1 MAKKKSIETTPDDSG
16 VVDSKLKSKAEIQDS
31 LSLSIVESLNKK
43 FSKEYEKVA
52 YYLDG
57 SEETPSDLND
67 WVSTGSD
74 VLDIAISNRPNG
86 GLPSA
91 RILEFFG
98 WEASG
103 KSLIS
108 GHIMA
113 DTQRKGG
120 LPVYIDTENSLNV
133 EFLSAIG
140 VDTDPKKFVY
150 IQLALV
156 EEIFEAIENII
167 SKVRESSK
175 KRLVTIIVDS
185 IAAASTKVE
194 MESDYDKD
202 GWSTAKAIIM
212 SKGLRKIKQL
222 IANENILLIFN
233 NQLRDKLGVMFGD
246 KSTTGGGKALQFYAS
261 ARLKIAQIGQIKIGP
276 KGKEEVIGARTE
288 VKVIKNRFGPPHR
301 KAIFNIYFDSG
312 IDNLGSWIETM
323 SDRGLIDGS
332 GSNYTWVD
340 KETAEVVKFTKKTF
354 KPLLLERPEIKAG
367 MYKDICDSM
376 IMKYKKND
384 SSLESS
390 NMNEPNY
397 DTDEIEIDN
406 GSAGDE

>member
-1 MAKKKSIETTPDDSG
+1 
-16 VVDSKLKSKAEIQDS
+16 
-31 LSLSIVESLNKK
+31 
-43 FSKEYEKVA
+43 
-52 YYLDG
+52 
-57 SEETPSDLND
+57 
-67 WVSTGSD
+67 
-74 VLDIAISNRPNG
+74 
-86 GLPSA
+86 
-91 RILEFFG
+91 LEFFG

-103 KSLIS
+103 KSLLS

-156 EEIFEAIENII
+156 EEIFESIENII
-167 SKVRESSK
+167 SKVREASK

-233 NQLRDKLGVMFGD
+233 NQLRDKLGAMFGD
-246 KSTTGGGKALQFYAS
+246 KSCVDPYTTK
-261 ARLKIAQIGQIKIGP
+261 IKI
-276 KGKEEVIGARTE
+276 R
-288 VKVIKNRFGPPHR
+288 
-301 KAIFNIYFDSG
+301 
-312 IDNLGSWIETM
+312 
-323 SDRGLIDGS
+323 
-332 GSNYTWVD
+332 
-340 KETAEVVKFTKKTF
+340 
-354 KPLLLERPEIKAG
+354 
-367 MYKDICDSM
+367 YKM
-376 IMKYKKND
+376 
-384 SSLESS
+384 
-390 NMNEPNY
+390 
-397 DTDEIEIDN
+397 
-406 GSAGDE
+406 